1 MPTVT
6 AVIQAP
12 DGASVSSE
20 AQRRLR
26 ERLEQGLPL
35 SPRPWRV
42 LAEQCGLTEGE
53 VLACVHRWQANGLI
67 KRQGLV
73 VRHRPL
79 GIRANAMVVWDVP
92 DARVAEAGRR
102 LAREVAVTLCYRR
115 PRCLPDWPYNLF
127 CMLHGIRRERVLAEL
142 AAIVERQGLAD
153 LEHRVLFSE
162 RAYRQ
167 CGGRY
172 AGEPSP

>member
-1 MPTVT
+1 MPTAT

-12 DGASVSSE
+12 DGATVSSE

-53 VLACVHRWQANGLI
+53 VLACVHRWQASGLI

-92 DARVAEAGRR
+92 DARVAEVGRR

-115 PRCLPDWPYNLF
+115 PRCLPEWPYNLF
-127 CMLHGIRRERVLAEL
+127 CMLHGIHRERVLAEL
-142 AAIVERQGLAD
+142 AAIVERLGLED

-172 AGEPSP
+172 AAEPSP